1 SILQICQESRR
12 IPRPARARATLLPE
26 CIPPRL
32 DDLDAHP
39 GWCAASPACQR
50 HAVIDPHVIAVAP
63 SQFLQCLQE
72 RRHAPAL
79 FPIVFSEA
87 RKHAD
92 AWLVLELL
100 RLRGQRPSGRTTEK
114 GDKLAPSHCLPRH
127 SRSTIVR
134 PLRRASSVQDADDK

>member
-1 SILQICQESRR
+1 
-12 IPRPARARATLLPE
+12 TLLPE

-63 SQFLQCLQE
+63 SQFLQCVQE

-79 FPIVFSEA
+79 FRIVFSQV

-92 AWLVLELL
+92 ASHVLELL
-100 RLRGQRPSGRTTEK
+100 RLRGSGQAAAPPRKVINSRRLIASPDTHDRPSYWL
-114 GDKLAPSHCLPRH
+114 KLAPWKGVNLSHPD
-127 SRSTIVR
+127 VR
-134 PLRRASSVQDADDK
+134 FGS